1 MKSLKITLIAI
12 FSLAFFTAVNTS
24 SELEATASEPAN
36 HEINKAKVKLTA
48 FTERKKGDAPTNG

>member
-1 MKSLKITLIAI
+1 MKSLKIIFIAI

-36 HEINKAKVKLTA
+36 HEINKVKVKLTA

>member
-24 SELEATASEPAN
+24 SELETASEPTN
-36 HEINKAKVKLTA
+36 HEIKKAKVKLTA